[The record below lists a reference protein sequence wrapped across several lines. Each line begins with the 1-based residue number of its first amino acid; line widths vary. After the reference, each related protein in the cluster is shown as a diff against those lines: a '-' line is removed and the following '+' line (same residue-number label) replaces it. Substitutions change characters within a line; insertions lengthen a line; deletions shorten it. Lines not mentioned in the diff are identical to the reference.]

1 MILIKYNSK
10 KIMKKSTIFLLLL
23 LLSSCIA
30 KTKMSLSSSYKNEF
44 ILNKNKKYLFIKN
57 NLHTNDL
64 SFIKTVDND
73 FKNIFGENLHIKNSL
88 LEFEN
93 DRFVRVTNGFIDIM
107 KETYSEDFDYLV
119 IIRFVRK
126 PENKDD
132 LDNKF
137 IKVKIDDISKTRVY
151 HTVLQIVDLK
161 QGKIVY
167 SKEAISDYKKNFSTG
182 ITTTP
187 LKQLYDTYDHLLK
200 EFRKKIY
207 N

>member
-1 MILIKYNSK
+1 MRKIFAYLFLIV
-10 KIMKKSTIFLLLL
+10 LLT
-23 LLSSCIA
+23 SCIA
-30 KTKMSLSSSYKNEF
+30 NTKMTLSSSYKDEF
-44 ILNKNKKYLFIKN
+44 ILNKSKKYLFIKN

-73 FKNIFGENLHIKNSL
+73 FKNIFGENLYVKNSL
-88 LEFEN
+88 LEFDN
-93 DRFVRVTNGFIDIM
+93 DRFVRVTDGFIDIM
-107 KETYSEDFDYLV
+107 KENYSDEFDYLV
-119 IIRFVRK
+119 ILRFMRK

-132 LDNKF
+132 LDNKI
-137 IKVKIDDISKTRVY
+137 IKVKIDDVSKTRVY

>member
-1 MILIKYNSK
+1 MRKIFAYLFLIV
-10 KIMKKSTIFLLLL
+10 LLT
-23 LLSSCIA
+23 SCIA
-30 KTKMSLSSSYKNEF
+30 NTKMSLSSSYKDEF
-44 ILNKNKKYLFIKN
+44 ILNKSKKYLFIKN

-73 FKNIFGENLHIKNSL
+73 FKNIFGENMYVKNSL
-88 LEFEN
+88 LEFDN
-93 DRFVRVTNGFIDIM
+93 DRFVRVTDGFVDIM
-107 KETYSEDFDYLV
+107 KENYSEEFDYLV
-119 IIRFVRK
+119 ILRFMRK

-132 LDNKF
+132 LDNKI
-137 IKVKIDDISKTRVY
+137 IKVKIDDVSKTRVY

>member
-1 MILIKYNSK
+1 MRKIFAYLFLIV
-10 KIMKKSTIFLLLL
+10 LLT
-23 LLSSCIA
+23 SCIA
-30 KTKMSLSSSYKNEF
+30 NTKMSLSSSYKDEF
-44 ILNKNKKYLFIKN
+44 ILNKSKKYLFIKN

-73 FKNIFGENLHIKNSL
+73 FKNIFGENLYVKNSL
-88 LEFEN
+88 LEFDN
-93 DRFVRVTNGFIDIM
+93 DRFVRVTDVFIDIM
-107 KETYSEDFDYLV
+107 KENYSDEFDYLV
-119 IIRFVRK
+119 ILRFMRK

-132 LDNKF
+132 LDNKI
-137 IKVKIDDISKTRVY
+137 IKVKIDDVSKTRVY

>member
-1 MILIKYNSK
+1 MRKIFAYLFLIV
-10 KIMKKSTIFLLLL
+10 LLT
-23 LLSSCIA
+23 SCIA
-30 KTKMSLSSSYKNEF
+30 NTKMSLSSSYKDEF
-44 ILNKNKKYLFIKN
+44 ILNKCKKYLFIKN

-73 FKNIFGENLHIKNSL
+73 FKNIFGENLYVKNSL
-88 LEFEN
+88 LEFDN
-93 DRFVRVTNGFIDIM
+93 DRFVRVTDGFIDIM
-107 KETYSEDFDYLV
+107 KENYSEEFDYLV
-119 IIRFVRK
+119 ILRFMRK

-132 LDNKF
+132 LDNKI
-137 IKVKIDDISKTRVY
+137 IKVKIDDVSKTRVY

>member
-1 MILIKYNSK
+1 MRKIFAYLFLIV
-10 KIMKKSTIFLLLL
+10 LLT
-23 LLSSCIA
+23 SCIA
-30 KTKMSLSSSYKNEF
+30 NTKMSLSSSYKDEF
-44 ILNKNKKYLFIKN
+44 ILNKSKKYLFIKN

-73 FKNIFGENLHIKNSL
+73 FKNIFGENLYVKNSL
-88 LEFEN
+88 LEFDN
-93 DRFVRVTNGFIDIM
+93 DRFVRVTDGFIDIM
-107 KETYSEDFDYLV
+107 KENYSEEFDYLV
-119 IIRFVRK
+119 ILRFMRK

-132 LDNKF
+132 LDNKI
-137 IKVKIDDISKTRVY
+137 IKVKIDDVSITRVY

-182 ITTTP
+182 ITTSP
-187 LKQLYDTYDHLLK
+187 LKQLYDTYDDLLK
-200 EFRKKIY
+200 EFRKKNY

>member
-1 MILIKYNSK
+1 MRRIFAYL
-10 KIMKKSTIFLLLL
+10 FLLVLL
-23 LLSSCIA
+23 TSCIA
-30 KTKMSLSSSYKNEF
+30 NTKMSLSSSYKDEF
-44 ILNKNKKYLFIKN
+44 ILNKSKKYLFIKN

-73 FKNIFGENLHIKNSL
+73 FKNIFGENLYVKNSL
-88 LEFEN
+88 LEFDN
-93 DRFVRVTNGFIDIM
+93 DRFVRVTDGFIDIM
-107 KETYSEDFDYLV
+107 KENYSEEFDYLV
-119 IIRFVRK
+119 ILRFMRK

-132 LDNKF
+132 LDNKI
-137 IKVKIDDISKTRVY
+137 IKVKIDDVSKTRVY

>member
-1 MILIKYNSK
+1 
-10 KIMKKSTIFLLLL
+10 
-23 LLSSCIA
+23 
-30 KTKMSLSSSYKNEF
+30 MSLSSSYKDEF
-44 ILNKNKKYLFIKN
+44 ILNKSKKYLFIKN

-73 FKNIFGENLHIKNSL
+73 FKNIFGENLYVKNSL
-88 LEFEN
+88 LEFDN
-93 DRFVRVTNGFIDIM
+93 DRFVRVTDGFIDIM
-107 KETYSEDFDYLV
+107 KENYSDEFDYLV
-119 IIRFVRK
+119 ILRFMRK

-132 LDNKF
+132 LDNKI
-137 IKVKIDDISKTRVY
+137 IKVKIDDVSKTRVY

-167 SKEAISDYKKNFSTG
+167 SKEAIFDYKKNFSTG

>member
-1 MILIKYNSK
+1 MRKIFAYLFLIV
-10 KIMKKSTIFLLLL
+10 LLT
-23 LLSSCIA
+23 SCIA
-30 KTKMSLSSSYKNEF
+30 NTKMSLSSSYKDEF
-44 ILNKNKKYLFIKN
+44 ILNKSKKYLFIKN

-73 FKNIFGENLHIKNSL
+73 FKNIFGENLYVKNSL
-88 LEFEN
+88 LEFDN
-93 DRFVRVTNGFIDIM
+93 DRFVRVTDGFIDIM
-107 KETYSEDFDYLV
+107 KENYSDEFDYLV
-119 IIRFVRK
+119 ILRFMRK

-132 LDNKF
+132 LDNKI
-137 IKVKIDDISKTRVY
+137 IKVKIDDVSKTRVY

>member
-1 MILIKYNSK
+1 MRKIFAYLFLIV
-10 KIMKKSTIFLLLL
+10 LLT
-23 LLSSCIA
+23 SCIA
-30 KTKMSLSSSYKNEF
+30 NTKMSLSSSYKDEF
-44 ILNKNKKYLFIKN
+44 ILNKSKKYLFIKN

-73 FKNIFGENLHIKNSL
+73 FKNIFGENLYVKNSL
-88 LEFEN
+88 LEFDN
-93 DRFVRVTNGFIDIM
+93 DRFVRVTDGFIDIM
-107 KETYSEDFDYLV
+107 KENYSEEFDYLV
-119 IIRFVRK
+119 ILRFMRK

-132 LDNKF
+132 LDNKI
-137 IKVKIDDISKTRVY
+137 IKVKIDDVSKTRVY

-200 EFRKKIY
+200 EFRNKIY

>member
-1 MILIKYNSK
+1 
-10 KIMKKSTIFLLLL
+10 
-23 LLSSCIA
+23 
-30 KTKMSLSSSYKNEF
+30 MSLSSSYKNEF

-151 HTVLQIVDLK
+151 HTILQIIDLK
-161 QGKIVY
+161 QGKVVY
-167 SKEAISDYKKNFSTG
+167 SEEAISDYKKNFSTG

-187 LKQLYDTYDHLLK
+187 IKQLYDTYNYLLK
-200 EFRKKIY
+200 EFNKNLDK
-207 N
+207 

>member
-1 MILIKYNSK
+1 M
-10 KIMKKSTIFLLLL
+10 
-23 LLSSCIA
+23 
-30 KTKMSLSSSYKNEF
+30 
-44 ILNKNKKYLFIKN
+44 
-57 NLHTNDL
+57 
-64 SFIKTVDND
+64 
-73 FKNIFGENLHIKNSL
+73 
-88 LEFEN
+88 
-93 DRFVRVTNGFIDIM
+93 
-107 KETYSEDFDYLV
+107 
-119 IIRFVRK
+119 RK

-132 LDNKF
+132 LDNKI
-137 IKVKIDDISKTRVY
+137 IKVKIDDVSKTRVY

-167 SKEAISDYKKNFSTG
+167 SKEAISVYKKNFSTG

>member
-1 MILIKYNSK
+1 MRKIFAYLFLIV
-10 KIMKKSTIFLLLL
+10 LLT
-23 LLSSCIA
+23 SCIA
-30 KTKMSLSSSYKNEF
+30 NTKMSLSSSYKDQF
-44 ILNKNKKYLFIKN
+44 ILNKSKKYLFIKN

-73 FKNIFGENLHIKNSL
+73 FKNIFGENMYVKNSL
-88 LEFEN
+88 LEFDN
-93 DRFVRVTNGFIDIM
+93 DRFVRVTDGFIDIM
-107 KETYSEDFDYLV
+107 KENYSEEFDYLV
-119 IIRFVRK
+119 ILRFMRK

-132 LDNKF
+132 LDNKI
-137 IKVKIDDISKTRVY
+137 IKVKIDDVSKTRVY

>member
-1 MILIKYNSK
+1 MK
-10 KIMKKSTIFLLLL
+10 KIFAYLFLIVLLT
-23 LLSSCIA
+23 SCIA
-30 KTKMSLSSSYKNEF
+30 NTKMSLSSSYKDEF
-44 ILNKNKKYLFIKN
+44 ILNKSKKYLFIKN

-73 FKNIFGENLHIKNSL
+73 FKNIFGENMYVKNSL
-88 LEFEN
+88 LEFDN
-93 DRFVRVTNGFIDIM
+93 DRFVRVTDGFVDIM
-107 KETYSEDFDYLV
+107 KENYSEEFDYLV
-119 IIRFVRK
+119 ILRFMRK

-132 LDNKF
+132 LDNKI
-137 IKVKIDDISKTRVY
+137 IKVKIDDVSKTRVY

>member
-1 MILIKYNSK
+1 MRQIFAYLFLIV
-10 KIMKKSTIFLLLL
+10 LLT
-23 LLSSCIA
+23 SCIA
-30 KTKMSLSSSYKNEF
+30 NTKMSLSSSYKDEF
-44 ILNKNKKYLFIKN
+44 ILNKSKKYLFIKN

-73 FKNIFGENLHIKNSL
+73 FKNIFGENLYVKNSL
-88 LEFEN
+88 LEFDN
-93 DRFVRVTNGFIDIM
+93 DRFVRVTDGFIDIM
-107 KETYSEDFDYLV
+107 KENYSEEFDYLV
-119 IIRFVRK
+119 ILRFMRK

-132 LDNKF
+132 LDNKI
-137 IKVKIDDISKTRVY
+137 IKVKIDDVSKTRVY

>member
-1 MILIKYNSK
+1 MRKIFAYLFLIV
-10 KIMKKSTIFLLLL
+10 LLT
-23 LLSSCIA
+23 SCIA
-30 KTKMSLSSSYKNEF
+30 NTKMSLSSSYKDQF
-44 ILNKNKKYLFIKN
+44 ILNKSKKYLFIKN

-73 FKNIFGENLHIKNSL
+73 FKNIFGENMYVKNSL
-88 LEFEN
+88 LEFDN
-93 DRFVRVTNGFIDIM
+93 DRFVRVTDGFVDIM
-107 KETYSEDFDYLV
+107 KENYSEEFDYLV
-119 IIRFVRK
+119 ILRFMRK

-132 LDNKF
+132 LDNKI
-137 IKVKIDDISKTRVY
+137 IKVKIDDVSKTRVY

>member
-1 MILIKYNSK
+1 MRKIFAYLFLIV
-10 KIMKKSTIFLLLL
+10 LLT
-23 LLSSCIA
+23 SCIA
-30 KTKMSLSSSYKNEF
+30 NTKMSLSSSYKDEF
-44 ILNKNKKYLFIKN
+44 ILNKSKKYLFIKN

-73 FKNIFGENLHIKNSL
+73 FKNIFGENLYVKNSL
-88 LEFEN
+88 LEFDN
-93 DRFVRVTNGFIDIM
+93 DRFVRVTDGFIDIM
-107 KETYSEDFDYLV
+107 KENYSEEFDYLV
-119 IIRFVRK
+119 ILRFMRK

-132 LDNKF
+132 LDNKI
-137 IKVKIDDISKTRVY
+137 IKVKIDDVSKTRVY

-200 EFRKKIY
+200 EFRKKI
-207 N
+207 NK

>member
-1 MILIKYNSK
+1 MRKIFAYLFLIV
-10 KIMKKSTIFLLLL
+10 LLT
-23 LLSSCIA
+23 SCIA
-30 KTKMSLSSSYKNEF
+30 NTKMSLSSSYKDEF
-44 ILNKNKKYLFIKN
+44 ILNKSKKYLFIKN

-73 FKNIFGENLHIKNSL
+73 FKNIFGENMYVKNSL
-88 LEFEN
+88 LEFDN
-93 DRFVRVTNGFIDIM
+93 DSFVRVTDGFVDIM
-107 KETYSEDFDYLV
+107 KENYSEEFDYLV
-119 IIRFVRK
+119 ILRFMRK

-132 LDNKF
+132 LDNKI
-137 IKVKIDDISKTRVY
+137 IKVKIDDVSITRVY

>member
-1 MILIKYNSK
+1 MRRIFAYLFLIV
-10 KIMKKSTIFLLLL
+10 LLT
-23 LLSSCIA
+23 SCIA
-30 KTKMSLSSSYKNEF
+30 NTKMSLSSSYKDEF
-44 ILNKNKKYLFIKN
+44 ILNKSKKYLFIKN

-73 FKNIFGENLHIKNSL
+73 FKNIFGENLYVKNSL
-88 LEFEN
+88 LEFDN
-93 DRFVRVTNGFIDIM
+93 DRFVRVTDGFIDIM
-107 KETYSEDFDYLV
+107 KENYSEEFDYLV
-119 IIRFVRK
+119 ILRFMRK

-132 LDNKF
+132 LDNKI
-137 IKVKIDDISKTRVY
+137 IKVKIDDVSKTRVY

>member
-1 MILIKYNSK
+1 MRKIFAYLFLIV
-10 KIMKKSTIFLLLL
+10 LLT
-23 LLSSCIA
+23 SCIA
-30 KTKMSLSSSYKNEF
+30 NTKMSLSSSYKDEF
-44 ILNKNKKYLFIKN
+44 ILNKSKKYLFIKN

-73 FKNIFGENLHIKNSL
+73 FKNIFGENMYVKNSL
-88 LEFEN
+88 LEFDN
-93 DRFVRVTNGFIDIM
+93 DSFVRVTDGFVDIM
-107 KETYSEDFDYLV
+107 KENYSEEFDYLV
-119 IIRFVRK
+119 ILRFMRK

-132 LDNKF
+132 LDNKI
-137 IKVKIDDISKTRVY
+137 IKVKIDDVSKTRVY

>member
-1 MILIKYNSK
+1 MRKIFAYLFLIV
-10 KIMKKSTIFLLLL
+10 LLT
-23 LLSSCIA
+23 SGIA
-30 KTKMSLSSSYKNEF
+30 NTKMSLSSSYKDEF
-44 ILNKNKKYLFIKN
+44 ILNKSKKYLFIKN

-73 FKNIFGENLHIKNSL
+73 FKNIFGENMYVKNSL
-88 LEFEN
+88 LEFDN
-93 DRFVRVTNGFIDIM
+93 DRFVRVTDGFIDIM
-107 KETYSEDFDYLV
+107 KENYSEEFDYLV
-119 IIRFVRK
+119 ILRFMRK

-132 LDNKF
+132 LDNKI
-137 IKVKIDDISKTRVY
+137 IKVKIDDVSKTRVY

>member
-1 MILIKYNSK
+1 MRKIFAYLFLIV
-10 KIMKKSTIFLLLL
+10 LLT
-23 LLSSCIA
+23 SCIA
-30 KTKMSLSSSYKNEF
+30 NTKMSLSSSYKDEF
-44 ILNKNKKYLFIKN
+44 ILNKSKKYLFIKN

-73 FKNIFGENLHIKNSL
+73 FKNIFGENLYVKNSL
-88 LEFEN
+88 LEFDN
-93 DRFVRVTNGFIDIM
+93 DRFVRVTDGFVDIM
-107 KETYSEDFDYLV
+107 KENYSEEFDYLV
-119 IIRFVRK
+119 ILRFMRK

-132 LDNKF
+132 LDNK
-137 IKVKIDDISKTRVY
+137 KKKKKIDDVSKTRVY

>member
-1 MILIKYNSK
+1 
-10 KIMKKSTIFLLLL
+10 MKKSTIFLLLL

-132 LDNKF
+132 LDNKI
-137 IKVKIDDISKTRVY
+137 IKVKIDDVSKTRVY

-161 QGKIVY
+161 QGKIIY

>member
-1 MILIKYNSK
+1 MRKIFAYLFLIV
-10 KIMKKSTIFLLLL
+10 LLT
-23 LLSSCIA
+23 SCIA
-30 KTKMSLSSSYKNEF
+30 NTKMSLSSSYKDEF
-44 ILNKNKKYLFIKN
+44 ILNKSKKYLFIKN

-73 FKNIFGENLHIKNSL
+73 FKNIFGENMYVKNSL
-88 LEFEN
+88 LEFDN
-93 DRFVRVTNGFIDIM
+93 DSFVMVTDGFVDIM
-107 KETYSEDFDYLV
+107 KENYSEEFDYLV
-119 IIRFVRK
+119 ILRFMRK

-132 LDNKF
+132 LDNKI
-137 IKVKIDDISKTRVY
+137 IKVKIDDVSKTRVY

>member
-1 MILIKYNSK
+1 MRKIFAYLFLIV
-10 KIMKKSTIFLLLL
+10 LLT
-23 LLSSCIA
+23 SCFA
-30 KTKMSLSSSYKNEF
+30 NTKMSLSSSYKDEF
-44 ILNKNKKYLFIKN
+44 ILNKSKKYLFIKN

-73 FKNIFGENLHIKNSL
+73 FKNIFGENLYVKNSL
-88 LEFEN
+88 LEFDN
-93 DRFVRVTNGFIDIM
+93 DRFVRVTDGFVDIM
-107 KETYSEDFDYLV
+107 KENYSEEFDYLV
-119 IIRFVRK
+119 ILRFMRK

-132 LDNKF
+132 LDNKI
-137 IKVKIDDISKTRVY
+137 IKVKIDDVSKTRVY

>member
-1 MILIKYNSK
+1 
-10 KIMKKSTIFLLLL
+10 MKKSTIFLFLL

-151 HTVLQIVDLK
+151 HTILQIIDLK
-161 QGKIVY
+161 QGKVVY
-167 SKEAISDYKKNFSTG
+167 SEEAISDYKKNFSTG

-187 LKQLYDTYDHLLK
+187 IKQLYDTYNYLLK
-200 EFRKKIY
+200 EFNKNLDK
-207 N
+207 

>member
-1 MILIKYNSK
+1 MRKIFAYLFLIV
-10 KIMKKSTIFLLLL
+10 LLT
-23 LLSSCIA
+23 SCFA
-30 KTKMSLSSSYKNEF
+30 NTKMSLSSSYKDEF
-44 ILNKNKKYLFIKN
+44 ILNKSKKYLFIKN

-73 FKNIFGENLHIKNSL
+73 FKNIFGENLYVKNSL
-88 LEFEN
+88 LEFDN
-93 DRFVRVTNGFIDIM
+93 DRFVRVTDGFIDIM
-107 KETYSEDFDYLV
+107 KENYSDEFDYLV
-119 IIRFVRK
+119 ILRFMRK

-132 LDNKF
+132 LDNKI
-137 IKVKIDDISKTRVY
+137 IKVKIDDVSKTRVY

>member
-1 MILIKYNSK
+1 MRKIFAYLFLIV
-10 KIMKKSTIFLLLL
+10 LLT
-23 LLSSCIA
+23 SCFVN
-30 KTKMSLSSSYKNEF
+30 TKMSLSSSYKDEF
-44 ILNKNKKYLFIKN
+44 ILNKSKKYLFIKN

-73 FKNIFGENLHIKNSL
+73 FKNIFGENLYVKNSL
-88 LEFEN
+88 LEFDN
-93 DRFVRVTNGFIDIM
+93 DRFVRVTDGFIDIM
-107 KETYSEDFDYLV
+107 KENYSEEFDYLV
-119 IIRFVRK
+119 ILRFMRK

-132 LDNKF
+132 LDNKI
-137 IKVKIDDISKTRVY
+137 IKVKIDDVSKTRVY

>member
-1 MILIKYNSK
+1 MRKIFAYLFLIV
-10 KIMKKSTIFLLLL
+10 LLT
-23 LLSSCIA
+23 SCFA
-30 KTKMSLSSSYKNEF
+30 NTKMSLSSSYKDEF
-44 ILNKNKKYLFIKN
+44 ILNKSKKYLFIKN

-73 FKNIFGENLHIKNSL
+73 FKNIFGENLYVKNSL
-88 LEFEN
+88 LEFDN
-93 DRFVRVTNGFIDIM
+93 DRFVRVTDGFIDIM
-107 KETYSEDFDYLV
+107 KENYSEEFDYLV
-119 IIRFVRK
+119 ILRFMRK

-132 LDNKF
+132 LDNKI
-137 IKVKIDDISKTRVY
+137 IKVKIDDVSKTRVY

-161 QGKIVY
+161 QWKIVY

>member
-1 MILIKYNSK
+1 MK
-10 KIMKKSTIFLLLL
+10 KIFAYLFLIVLLT
-23 LLSSCIA
+23 SCIA
-30 KTKMSLSSSYKNEF
+30 NTKMSLSSSYKDEF
-44 ILNKNKKYLFIKN
+44 ILDKSKKYLFIKN

-73 FKNIFGENLHIKNSL
+73 FRNIFGENLHVRNSL
-88 LEFEN
+88 LEFDN
-93 DRFVRVTNGFIDIM
+93 NRFVRVTNGFIDIM
-107 KETYSEDFDYLV
+107 KENYSEDFDYLV
-119 IIRFVRK
+119 ILRFMRK

-132 LDNKF
+132 LDNKI
-137 IKVKIDDISKTRVY
+137 IKVKIDDVSKTRVY

>member
-1 MILIKYNSK
+1 MK
-10 KIMKKSTIFLLLL
+10 KIFAYLFLIVLLT
-23 LLSSCIA
+23 SCIA
-30 KTKMSLSSSYKNEF
+30 NTKMSLSSSYKDEF
-44 ILNKNKKYLFIKN
+44 ILNKSKKYLFIKN

-73 FKNIFGENLHIKNSL
+73 FKNIFGENLYVKNSL
-88 LEFEN
+88 LEFDN
-93 DRFVRVTNGFIDIM
+93 DRFVRVTDGFIDIM
-107 KETYSEDFDYLV
+107 KENYSEEFDYLV
-119 IIRFVRK
+119 ILRFMRK

-132 LDNKF
+132 LDNKI
-137 IKVKIDDISKTRVY
+137 IKVKIDDVSKTRVY